1 MFELKP
7 NFWDLKKP
15 NLKSYIFQP
24 LTLPIRLSNFFSD
37 IKLKYKTKKIVTICI
52 GNIYLGG
59 TGKTP
64 TTIKLFKILNKIYKK
79 RVFTAKKFYKSQ
91 LDEASILKKETNY
104 LTSNNRVKILNLALK
119 KRAKILIFDD
129 GLQDKNIDYDLKF
142 VCFDSNSWIGNG
154 QLIPSGPL
162 RENLNSLKKYD
173 LVFLKYINKKNLKI
187 IRLIKKIN
195 PKIKVFHT
203 KYNIKNLS
211 NFNLKKQYIVFSGI
225 GNPNSFKQILEFN
238 KFKVI
243 KNIIFPDHY
252 NYKKEDIL
260 RIINKSKE
268 LKANIITTEK
278 DFAKIPKGYNKNIKF
293 IKIDLK
299 IGKNNHFI
307 KFLKKKIYE

>member
-1 MFELKP
+1 ME
-7 NFWDLKKP
+7 
-15 NLKSYIFQP
+15 
-24 LTLPIRLSNFFSD
+24 
-37 IKLKYKTKKIVTICI
+37 
-52 GNIYLGG
+52 NI
-59 TGKTP
+59 
-64 TTIKLFKILNKIYKK
+64 
-79 RVFTAKKFYKSQ
+79 
-91 LDEASILKKETNY
+91 
-104 LTSNNRVKILNLALK
+104 
-119 KRAKILIFDD
+119 
-129 GLQDKNIDYDLKF
+129 
-142 VCFDSNSWIGNG
+142 
-154 QLIPSGPL
+154 
-162 RENLNSLKKYD
+162 
-173 LVFLKYINKKNLKI
+173 LKI

-278 DFAKIPKGYNKNIKF
+278 DYLKLSEKNRDGIDF
-293 IKIDLK
+293 LEIDL
-299 IGKNNHFI
+299 IIKNEKSLIYADFRNTLLLYQYVVFI
-307 KFLKKKIYE
+307 FWVDQSRSRI